1 MKTSN
6 LTLTIALTAALAVG
20 ATGAYAYYSA
30 KTDTVTN
37 SYNIVAGGGANG
49 ETAGTVD
56 EVFDPE
62 NAKDL
67 GPRASFTKDVKVSSK
82 LDYSS
87 YVYLFVTIPTIN
99 ARLADEAEKT
109 VRESVMLDFDNTNW
123 TLVKHSDG
131 SADTPAKYL
140 YRYVSVLPAKAATS
154 SLFTK
159 ATVPDYA
166 EADGVSASIDVTG
179 YMLSSVN
186 VSTDDADQDAEAK
199 FFS

>member
-1 MKTSN
+1 MKTN
-6 LTLTIALTAALAVG
+6 QLTLTIALTAALAIG

-30 KTDTVTN
+30 QTETVTN
-37 SYNIVAGGGANG
+37 SYNIVAGGSANG
-49 ETAGTVD
+49 ETAGTVE

-62 NAKDL
+62 SAKDL
-67 GPRASFTKDVKVSSK
+67 GPRSTFAKDVKVSSK

-87 YVYLFVTIPTIN
+87 YVYLLVTVPTIN

-109 VRESVMLDFDNTNW
+109 VRESVTLDFDDSAW

-131 SADTPAKYL
+131 STDTPAKYL
-140 YRYVSVLPAKAATS
+140 YRYAQVLPAKSATS

-166 EADGVSASIDVTG
+166 EADGVSSSIDVTG

-186 VSTDDADQDAEAK
+186 VSTDDADLDATAK
-199 FFS
+199 FFG